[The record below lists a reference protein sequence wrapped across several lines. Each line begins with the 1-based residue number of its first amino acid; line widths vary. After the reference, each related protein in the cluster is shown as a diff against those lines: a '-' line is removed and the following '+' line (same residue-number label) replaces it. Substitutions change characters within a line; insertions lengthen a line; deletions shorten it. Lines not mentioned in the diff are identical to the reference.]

1 MTKILVVDDIA
12 TNRKMLVKM
21 LSLLEIGSSVEA
33 VNGEDAIL
41 KYKAEQPD
49 IILMDVSM
57 PVMDGFQAAAAIK
70 KLTGDNYV
78 PIIFVTALSSE
89 SSLGYALAS
98 GGDDYITKPVNVEVL
113 ESKVKVHL
121 RIRKLNQQLNNKNEQ
136 LSHEQELIEHFFES
150 AIKKSYLDKKF
161 IRYHMSSMS
170 TFNGDLLLVERS
182 PKGGIYV
189 LMGDFTGHGLTAAM
203 GTLPV
208 AMIFFRMVHKGMSV
222 NDMASELNYQ
232 LNELM
237 PVGMFFATT
246 IIEIN
251 ARSDMISVWMGG
263 VPEIYLLNRFG
274 DLKSAIQSKH
284 MPLGI
289 LKQSEFES
297 EAELYNIEEGDKL
310 YLYSDGV
317 TEAKNTDDEMFGGKR
332 LKKVLTQSEGDRFE
346 NVLNELKA
354 FVSTGMQTDDISL
367 VELTCSKFS
376 AYKNNDVFSNENNNT
391 CLPWQASVALTCD
404 EMKNSDPVMKLA
416 DSLAAMP
423 GLVNHKSVLK
433 LLLSEIYSNSLE
445 HSILELDSSKKTNE
459 EQFSEYYSERKKK
472 LAELKN
478 AFIEFNFSCLLDD
491 KGGKLQIE
499 IFDSGVG
506 YTEKTQTTES
516 ELYGRGIK
524 IIESLCEACTVSTD
538 GKKMH
543 VIYRF

>member
-1 MTKILVVDDIA
+1 MIKILVVDDID
-12 TNRKMLVKM
+12 TNRKMIVKM
-21 LSLLEIGSSVEA
+21 LSLLEIGSSIEA

-41 KYKAEQPD
+41 KFKAEQPD
-49 IILMDVSM
+49 LILMDVSM
-57 PVMDGFQAAAAIK
+57 PVMDGFQAATAIK
-70 KLTGDNYV
+70 KLCGDNYV

-121 RIRKLNQQLNNKNEQ
+121 RIRKLNQQLDDRNKQ
-136 LSHEQELIEHFFES
+136 LCHEQELIEHFFES
-150 AIKKSYLDKKF
+150 AVKKSYLDKKF

-170 TFNGDLLLVERS
+170 TFNGDLLLVERC

-222 NDMASELNYQ
+222 NDMAAELNYQ

-251 ARSDMISVWMGG
+251 ARSDMMSVWMGG
-263 VPEIYLLNRFG
+263 VPEMYLLNRFG

-289 LKQSEFES
+289 LKQNEFEP

-317 TEAKNTDDEMFGGKR
+317 TEAKNTDDKMFGSKR

-346 NVLNELKA
+346 NVINELKT
-354 FVSTGMQTDDISL
+354 FVSTGTQTDDVSL
-367 VELTCSKFS
+367 VEVTCSKFS
-376 AYKNNDVFSNENNNT
+376 AYKKIDFIENKNIASI
-391 CLPWQASVALTCD
+391 PWQASIYLSCD
-404 EMKNSDPVMKLA
+404 EIQNSDPVVKLA

-423 GLVNHKSVLK
+423 GLINHKSSLN
-433 LLLSEIYSNSLE
+433 LLLSEMYSNSLE
-445 HSILELDSSKKTNE
+445 HSILELDSSKKINE
-459 EQFSEYYSERKKK
+459 EQFSEYYDEREKK
-472 LAELKN
+472 LAQLKDG
-478 AFIEFNFSCLLDD
+478 FIEFNFTCLFDD
-491 KGGKLQIE
+491 VGSKLQIE

-506 YTEKTQTTES
+506 YVKKVQATDND
-516 ELYGRGIK
+516 LYGHGMK
-524 IIESLCEACTVSTD
+524 IMESLCEECSFSAD
-538 GKKMH
+538 GKKMCA
-543 VIYRF
+543 IYRL

>member
-1 MTKILVVDDIA
+1 MMKILVVDDID
-12 TNRKMLVKM
+12 TNRKMIVKM
-21 LSLLEIGSSVEA
+21 LSLLEIGSSIEA

-41 KYKAEQPD
+41 KFKAEQPD
-49 IILMDVSM
+49 LILMDVSM
-57 PVMDGFQAAAAIK
+57 PVMDGFQAATAIK
-70 KLTGDNYV
+70 KLCGDNYV

-121 RIRKLNQQLNNKNEQ
+121 RIRKLNQQLDDRNKQ
-136 LSHEQELIEHFFES
+136 LCHEQELIEHFFES
-150 AIKKSYLDKKF
+150 AVKKSYLDKKF

-170 TFNGDLLLVERS
+170 TFNGDLLLVERC

-222 NDMASELNYQ
+222 NDMAAELNYQ

-251 ARSDMISVWMGG
+251 ARSDMMSVWMGG
-263 VPEIYLLNRFG
+263 VPEMYLLNRFG

-289 LKQSEFES
+289 LKQNEFEP

-317 TEAKNTDDEMFGGKR
+317 TEAKNTDDKMFGSKR

-346 NVLNELKA
+346 NVINELKT
-354 FVSTGMQTDDISL
+354 FVSTGTQTDDVSL
-367 VELTCSKFS
+367 VEVTCSKFS
-376 AYKNNDVFSNENNNT
+376 AYKKIDFIENKNIASI
-391 CLPWQASVALTCD
+391 PWQASIYLSCD
-404 EMKNSDPVMKLA
+404 EIQNSDPVVKLA

-423 GLVNHKSVLK
+423 GLINHKSSLN
-433 LLLSEIYSNSLE
+433 LLLSEMYSNSLE
-445 HSILELDSSKKTNE
+445 HSILELDSSKKINE
-459 EQFSEYYSERKKK
+459 EQFSEYYDEREKK
-472 LAELKN
+472 LAQLKDG
-478 AFIEFNFSCLLDD
+478 FIEFNFTCLFDD
-491 KGGKLQIE
+491 VGSKLQIE

-506 YTEKTQTTES
+506 YVKKVQATDND
-516 ELYGRGIK
+516 LYGHGMK
-524 IIESLCEACTVSTD
+524 IMESLCEECSFSAD
-538 GKKMH
+538 GKKMCA
-543 VIYRF
+543 IYRL